1 MTNAHRPTTCEVIV
15 IGGGPAGATAA
26 ALLAEQGHA
35 VVLLEREA
43 FPRYKIGESL
53 IPHCWFPIDRLGL
66 VEELDAASFIV
77 HKHSVQFAGLDGEVS
92 APFYFFQHEDHPSS
106 RTWQVVRSDFDALL
120 LSNAERKGARIL
132 RETAACRRSSASSS
146 SRSRIWSGM
155 PLRRLYSAD
164 RLIR

>member
-92 APFYFFQHEDHPSS
+92 APFYFFQ
-106 RTWQVVRSDFDALL
+106 Q
-120 LSNAERKGARIL
+120 ARITTSP
-132 RETAACRRSSASSS
+132 TAASVK
-146 SRSRIWSGM
+146 W
-155 PLRRLYSAD
+155 
-164 RLIR
+164 